1 MLWHEV
7 ELETSDSSEVLRTKK
22 SSSDLLVLQS
32 LTHHEQA
39 TEVIEVGSISNNLPN
54 RVRKMTVM
62 TEDIRSQVQS
72 KCELRY
78 DTLKCCQKIN
88 LEQLDLS
95 KGFENTAFY
104 PTNLPLCQTNLCN
117 HWKCL
122 TNTGF

>member
-7 ELETSDSSEVLRTKK
+7 ELETSDSSEVHRTKK
-22 SSSDLLVLQS
+22 STSDLLVLQS
-32 LTHHEQA
+32 LTHHEQS

-72 KCELRY
+72 KGELRY
-78 DTLKCCQKIN
+78 GMLKCCHKIN
-88 LEQLDLS
+88 LEQLDPS
-95 KGFENTAFY
+95 KGFEN
-104 PTNLPLCQTNLCN
+104 LLLCQTNLCN